1 MWARWQVYSD
11 NALGFECEM
20 RSLCVTTGSSAG
32 LDGSND
38 LDRKKGSHLGKNQR
52 KQGKGR
58 A

>member
-38 LDRKKGSHLGKNQR
+38 LDWKKGSCLGKNQQ
-52 KQGKGR
+52 KQGKGW